1 MTKYFKGVISL
12 TLGSGEPIYVNPQNV
27 VAVTK
32 ATGTMDNIDYSIQ
45 LSRSGPD
52 QSNKQRTAVITTATG
67 AFHLFIV
74 RESVEDVLQ
83 SLAWKTI
90 EE

>member
-1 MTKYFKGVISL
+1 MAKYFKGVISL

-32 ATGTMDNIDYSIQ
+32 ATGTMDNIDYSVQ
-45 LSRSGPD
+45 LSRSGPN
-52 QSNKQRTAVITTATG
+52 QSDKPRTAVITTATG
-67 AFHLFIV
+67 AFHLLIV
-74 RESVEDVLQ
+74 REPVDEVLQ
-83 SLAWKTI
+83 SLAWKVI